1 MRPPNLLGFVA
12 LVLLAVLAGCADEG
26 GGAPA
31 AQLDTGLADAGAT
44 CDAAPFATGGLSAPS
59 IPLDGPDPRAV
70 EQVVYE
76 LQVRSANAC
85 DPTVGTE
92 AARAACLARPAPDI
106 EYRAVN
112 STCDDLR
119 RLERIRLG
127 TFDDLRADT
136 ADFRDGITLRYIA
149 EQVGAT
155 TVWLQPVFP
164 NNDRIN
170 LPTGCD
176 NLGSPYAVR
185 DYFHTRGTLS
195 AQCIAEGRD
204 EYSDPPCWGNDT
216 FRDVLDDADAL
227 GLDVWVDVA
236 FNHFG
241 HDYLVYDLLGHEPV
255 RRRLARGEDPD
266 DWWDFDATF
275 EPALLDPEVLDTPN
289 ELEALAAANAQD
301 AADLDAL
308 DARCPSLAGHRRVRA
323 FAAWRMAFDEERA
336 SFDCDADTLEGMVPG
351 LLLGSPANRPST
363 GGNDTFTR
371 EWYDVNFLF
380 HRREDPR
387 WDAYAL
393 RTREYVFRALNHLV
407 ALGVDGF
414 RLDHATNDTSGIR
427 GPTWA
432 YLMAKVEFYAAQRG
446 QDAPLWMAEEF
457 HNQDEMSGV
466 ADVMTEGYLFD
477 LAGRGGV
484 IKDAAHVEGVLER
497 ANRFGFRT
505 LVLAHL
511 ENHDEVRL
519 TTDTGFSPWT
529 GAGFWALGLS
539 SWTTPMLLVGQEF
552 GQPDRLEFKRSHY
565 LTGRFAPRDDAD
577 ELLAFYRELIE
588 IRRSDAGAAL
598 RGTGR
603 RFLRQP
609 DGSRNGGVLGMMRY
623 DADRNALLV
632 LHNLWE
638 SEGLST
644 WVLPS
649 DLAGGLG
656 MDPCTSY
663 RAVDL
668 VSGRQIVGCT
678 PATELVR
685 GFNVWLGWRD
695 RVVWAEWRAC
705 E

>member
-1 MRPPNLLGFVA
+1 MRPSSQRVFARLALLFFATCLGCGDDE
-12 LVLLAVLAGCADEG
+12 AG
-26 GGAPA
+26 A
-31 AQLDTGLADAGAT
+31 AADAGSDAPT
-44 CDAAPFATGGLSAPS
+44 DACVAAPFATGGLSAPAV
-59 IPLDGPDPRAV
+59 PADGPDPRAV

-85 DPTVGTE
+85 DPTVGSE
-92 AARAACLARPAPDI
+92 AQRQACADKPAPTV

-112 STCDDLR
+112 SSCDDLR

-127 TFDDLRADT
+127 TFDDLRAET
-136 ADFRDGITLRYIA
+136 TDFRDGITLRYIA

-155 TVWLQPVFP
+155 AIWLQPIFP

-185 DYFHTRGTLS
+185 DYFHARGSLS
-195 AQCIAEGRD
+195 AACALEGRD
-204 EYSDPPCWGNDT
+204 AYSDPPCWGDDA
-216 FRDVLDDADAL
+216 FQAVLDDADAL

-266 DWWDFDATF
+266 DWWDFDAHL
-275 EPALLDPEVLDTPN
+275 EPALLDPEVMDDPG
-289 ELEALAAANAQD
+289 EVEALAAQNDDD
-301 AADLDAL
+301 AADLAAL
-308 DARCPSLAGHRRVRA
+308 DARCPGLDGHRRVRA
-323 FAAWRMAFDEERA
+323 FAAWRMAFDDERA
-336 SFDCDADTLEGMVPG
+336 TFDCDADTLEGMVPG
-351 LLLGSPANRPST
+351 LLLGAPANRPST
-363 GGNDTFTR
+363 GANDTFTR
-371 EWYDVNFLF
+371 DWYDVNFLF

-387 WDAYAL
+387 WDPYAL
-393 RTREYVFRALNHLV
+393 RTREYVFRALNRLV
-407 ALGVDGF
+407 AMGVDGF
-414 RLDHATNDTSGIR
+414 RLDHATDDASGIR

-432 YLMAKVEFYAAQRG
+432 YLMAKVEFYADRRG
-446 QDAPLWMAEEF
+446 QAAPLWLAEEF
-457 HNQDEMSGV
+457 HHQDEMNEV
-466 ADVMTEGYLFD
+466 ADILTEGYLFD
-477 LAGRGGV
+477 MAGRGGV
-484 IKDAAHVEGVLER
+484 QKDVAHVEGVLER
-497 ANRFGFRT
+497 ANRFGFRS
-505 LVLAHL
+505 LVLSHL
-511 ENHDEVRL
+511 ENHDELRL

-539 SWTTPMLLVGQEF
+539 TWSTPMLLVGQEF
-552 GQPDRLEFKRSHY
+552 GQPERLHFKRSHY
-565 LTGRFAPRDDAD
+565 LSARFDPLDDAD
-577 ELLAFYRELIE
+577 DLLAFYRELIAV
-588 IRRSDAGAAL
+588 RLSDAGAAL

-603 RFLRQP
+603 RFLRRP
-609 DGSRNGGVLGMMRY
+609 DGSRNDGVLGMMRY
-623 DADRNALLV
+623 DDEGRALLV

-638 SEGLST
+638 SEGVTT
-644 WVLPS
+644 WALPS

-656 MDPCTSY
+656 LDPCTSY

-668 VSGRQIVGCT
+668 VSGRQVVGCT

-685 GFNVWLGWRD
+685 SFTVWLGWRD